1 MLSGLYFSELTSC
14 PVEPTGQAFYTHIAA
29 LLFGHSPKDSKFAMN
44 FRVRVEPLDE
54 NNWDLSL
61 IPVVHYI
68 GWHIQAKNL
77 DSAKRW
83 ATAHVGAIL
92 LDGAWR
98 VDPDDITIVRCRM
111 VHGGFL
117 VIRLTERHPDESTQI
132 STDRPVADGH
142 PTAQSQYCLLALQLR
157 AQCGPVRQD
166 FSDRSPR
173 RRSRH

>member
-1 MLSGLYFSELTSC
+1 
-14 PVEPTGQAFYTHIAA
+14 
-29 LLFGHSPKDSKFAMN
+29 MN

-54 NNWDLSL
+54 NDWDLSL
-61 IPVVHYI
+61 IPIEHYI
-68 GWHIQAKNL
+68 GWHIEAKSL
-77 DSAKRW
+77 GSAKRW

-117 VIRLTERHPDESTQI
+117 VIRLTERPPDEPTQI
-132 STDRPVADGH
+132 STDRPVVDGH
-142 PTAQSQYCLLALQLR
+142 PTAQSQYRLLALQLR
-157 AQCGPVRQD
+157 AQCGTVRQD

-173 RRSRH
+173 RRSRD